1 MKQITKNRQ
10 SGFTLI
16 EIAIV
21 LVIIGL
27 LLGGVLKGQEMITQ
41 GKIKNVIADLNG
53 IQAAYYGYQDRYRA
67 LPGDDQAAA
76 VTRWGTAAATYSG
89 ASSVSRIDDAYN
101 SATAT
106 HESRLFWAHL
116 RGAGFIPGPVTGTGS
131 TDNPINAVG
140 GIVGVQDAQG
150 SLEFVGNIVCTANL
164 PAKVAQAVDSSTDDG
179 DATKGQV
186 RALLQ
191 TATNQT
197 LPASGAWATKA
208 NYVDNSTN
216 EYVVCK
222 QL

>member
-1 MKQITKNRQ
+1 MKQITRNGQ
-10 SGFTLI
+10 AGFTLI

-41 GKIKNVIADLNG
+41 GKIKNVIADMNG

-67 LPGDDQAAA
+67 IPGDDVGAAA
-76 VTRWGTAAATYSG
+76 RWTIASATNSAAT
-89 ASSVSRIDDAYN
+89 SRIDGDYN
-101 SATAT
+101 ASGATAET
-106 HESRLFWAHL
+106 TLFWAHL

-131 TDNPINAVG
+131 TSQPINAVG
-140 GIVGVQDAQG
+140 GIVGVQNANG

-164 PAKVAQAVDSSTDDG
+164 PAKVAQAVDASVDDG

-191 TATNQT
+191 TSTNQA

-208 NYVDNSTN
+208 NYSDTGTE

>member
-1 MKQITKNRQ
+1 MKQITKNGQ
-10 SGFTLI
+10 AGFTLI

-67 LPGDDQAAA
+67 LPGDDAAAA
-76 VTRWGTAAATYSG
+76 VGRWGTAAATN
-89 ASSVSRIDDAYN
+89 SVNASRIDGAY
-101 SATAT
+101 SASAVAVETT
-106 HESRLFWAHL
+106 LFWAHL
-116 RGAGFIPGPVTGTGS
+116 RGAGFIPGPVTGDGS
-131 TDNPINAVG
+131 TSQPINAVG
-140 GIVGVQDAQG
+140 GIVGVQDAAG

-191 TATNQT
+191 TSTNQA

-208 NYVDNSTN
+208 NYVDSGTN

>member
-1 MKQITKNRQ
+1 MKQITKNGQ

-67 LPGDDQAAA
+67 IPGDDINAF
-76 VTRWGTAAATYSG
+76 TRWGAVAGDGNSRVDGFYNPVTP
-89 ASSVSRIDDAYN
+89 ASDE
-101 SATAT
+101 SA
-106 HESRLFWAHL
+106 LFWAHL

-131 TDNPINAVG
+131 TTNPINAVG
-140 GIVGVQDAQG
+140 GIVGVQSAAG
-150 SLEFVGNIVCTANL
+150 SLGMVGNIVCTANL
-164 PAKVAQAVDSSTDDG
+164 PAKVAQAVDSSADDG
-179 DATKGQV
+179 NATTGQV
-186 RALLQ
+186 RAFLQ
-191 TATNQT
+191 TATNQL
-197 LPASGAWATKA
+197 LPVSGAWAPV
-208 NYVDNSTN
+208 NYQDNGTN